1 MVGHVGLRDAR
12 IWIQSEAPC
21 RATIVCWA
29 DSMGDAP
36 TEVLVATE
44 QELRR
49 AHANTATFDL
59 GDLQP
64 GTGYR
69 FQVLINDERV
79 VQGIDTTLQRF
90 TTQP

>member
-44 QELRR
+44 V
-49 AHANTATFDL
+49 
-59 GDLQP
+59 
-64 GTGYR
+64 R
-69 FQVLINDERV
+69 FNL
-79 VQGIDTTLQRF
+79 
-90 TTQP
+90 